1 MNQKIFI
8 SGIGMI
14 SSIGN
19 NIGESL
25 ESLLHLKHG
34 IKSIEFLETNHR
46 GKIPVG
52 EVKSSNETL
61 CTNLGLFFK
70 DGHSRTTLLGT
81 IAAREALENSGVD
94 LGDGLRTGLISAT
107 TVGGID
113 QSEDFYKEFLKDPS
127 KGKLR
132 HISKHDCGDSTENI
146 ADDLGIYHFV
156 STISTACSS
165 SANSIMMGARMIK
178 HNLLDRVL
186 VGGTD
191 ALTRYTLNGFNAL
204 KILDPEHCK
213 PFDQNRKGLNLGEGA
228 AFVLLES
235 EKSILQRKYE
245 PICELTGYGNSND
258 AYHQTASSPE
268 GKGALSAM
276 KLAIKNS
283 SLSLNDIDYVNA
295 HGTATYINDLSEGNA
310 LSTLF
315 TDKLPAIGS
324 TKSFTGHTLAA
335 AGSIEAVISILSLKH
350 KFIPP
355 NLNFSQ
361 TMEEVNIRPVEKLMR
376 DVNLNHILSNSF
388 GFGGNC
394 SSLIISKL

>member
-1 MNQKIFI
+1 MSKKIFI

-19 NIGESL
+19 NIEDSL
-25 ESLLHLKHG
+25 ASLLETRHG
-34 IKSIEFLETNHR
+34 IKAIEFLETKHR

-52 EVKSSNETL
+52 EVKASNETL
-61 CTNLGLFFK
+61 SQRLNLQAK
-70 DGHSRTTLLGT
+70 DSHSRTTLLGT
-81 IAAREALENSGVD
+81 IAAREALTNSGVD
-94 LGDGLRTGLISAT
+94 LKDGLRTGLISAT

-113 QSEDFYKEFLKDPS
+113 QSEDFYREFLKDPT

-235 EKSILQRKYE
+235 EKSIRQRKYD
-245 PICELTGYGNSND
+245 PFCELTGYGNSND

-268 GKGALSAM
+268 GKGALGAM
-276 KLAIKNS
+276 KLAIKTS
-283 SLSLNDIDYVNA
+283 SLNLNDIDYVNA

-310 LSTLF
+310 LTTLF
-315 TDKLPAIGS
+315 KDGFPKIGS

-350 KFIPP
+350 NFIAP

-361 TMEEVNIRPVEKLMR
+361 TMEEVNIQPVKELIR
-376 DVNLNHILSNSF
+376 DVNINHILSNSF

-394 SSLIISKL
+394 SALIISKL

>member
-1 MNQKIFI
+1 MSQKIFI
-8 SGIGMI
+8 SGCGMI

-19 NIGESL
+19 NVAESL
-25 ESLLHLKHG
+25 DALLKLEHG
-34 IKSIEFLETNHR
+34 IRPVEILETKHK

-52 EVKSSNETL
+52 EVRSSNEAL
-61 CTNLGLFFK
+61 IEQLGLQWK
-70 DGHSRTTLLGT
+70 AGHSRTTLLGT
-81 IAAREALENSGVD
+81 IAAREALQNSQVD
-94 LGDGLRTGLISAT
+94 LKDGLRTGLISAT

-113 QSEDFYKEFLKDPS
+113 QSEDFYKEFLKDPT
-127 KGKLR
+127 KGRLR

-146 ADDLGIYHFV
+146 AEDLGIYHFV

-191 ALTRYTLNGFNAL
+191 SLTRYTLNGFNAL
-204 KILDPEHCK
+204 KILDSEHCK
-213 PFDQNRKGLNLGEGA
+213 SFDQNRNGLNLGEGA
-228 AFVLLES
+228 AFILLES
-235 EKSILQRKYE
+235 EKSIRQRKYK

-276 KLAIKNS
+276 KIALKKSQLNN
-283 SLSLNDIDYVNA
+283 NDIDYVNA
-295 HGTATYINDLSEGNA
+295 HGTATFINDLSEGNA
-310 LSTLF
+310 LMTLF
-315 TDKLPAIGS
+315 NDRIPEIGS
-324 TKSFTGHTLAA
+324 TKAFTGHTLAA
-335 AGSIEAVISILSLKH
+335 AGSIEAVLSILSLKH
-350 KFIPP
+350 GFIPP

-361 TMEEVNIRPVEKLMR
+361 VMEEVNILPVKKLLT
-376 DVNLNHILSNSF
+376 NIKIKHILSNSF

>member
-1 MNQKIFI
+1 MSKKIFI

-14 SSIGN
+14 SSIGD
-19 NIGESL
+19 NIEDSL
-25 ESLLHLKHG
+25 ASLLETRHG
-34 IKSIEFLETNHR
+34 IKAIEFLETKHR

-52 EVKSSNETL
+52 EVKASNETL
-61 CTNLGLFFK
+61 SQRLNLPTK
-70 DGHSRTTLLGT
+70 DSHSRTTLLGT
-81 IAAREALENSGVD
+81 IAAREALRNSGVD
-94 LGDGLRTGLISAT
+94 LKDGLRTGLISAT

-113 QSEDFYKEFLKDPS
+113 QSEDFYREFLKDPT

-165 SANSIMMGARMIK
+165 SANSMMMGARMIK

-204 KILDPEHCK
+204 KILDPGHCK

-235 EKSILQRKYE
+235 EKSIRQRKYN

-268 GKGALSAM
+268 GKGALGAM
-276 KLAIKNS
+276 RLAIKTSALN
-283 SLSLNDIDYVNA
+283 LNDIDYVNA

-310 LSTLF
+310 LTTLF
-315 TDKLPAIGS
+315 KERFPKIGS

-350 KFIPP
+350 NFIAP

-361 TMEEVNIRPVEKLMR
+361 TMEEVNIQPVKELIH
-376 DVNLNHILSNSF
+376 DVNINHILSNSF

-394 SSLIISKL
+394 SALIISKL

>member
-1 MNQKIFI
+1 MSKKIFI

-19 NIGESL
+19 NIEDSL
-25 ESLLHLKHG
+25 ASLLETRHG
-34 IKSIEFLETNHR
+34 IKAIEFLETKHR

-52 EVKSSNETL
+52 EVKASNETL
-61 CTNLGLFFK
+61 SQRLNLPTK
-70 DGHSRTTLLGT
+70 DSHSRTTLLGT
-81 IAAREALENSGVD
+81 IAAREALVNSGVD
-94 LGDGLRTGLISAT
+94 LKDGLRTGLISVT

-113 QSEDFYKEFLKDPS
+113 QSADFYREFLKDTT

-165 SANSIMMGARMIK
+165 SANSIMMGARMIR

-204 KILDPEHCK
+204 KILDPGHCK

-235 EKSILQRKYE
+235 EKSIRQRKYD

-268 GKGALSAM
+268 GKGALGAM
-276 KLAIKNS
+276 KLAIKTSALN
-283 SLSLNDIDYVNA
+283 LNDIDYVNA

-310 LSTLF
+310 LATLF
-315 TDKLPAIGS
+315 KERFPKIGS

-350 KFIPP
+350 NFIAP

-361 TMEEVNIRPVEKLMR
+361 TMEEVNIQPVKELIR
-376 DVNLNHILSNSF
+376 DVNIYHILSNSF

-394 SSLIISKL
+394 SALIISKL